1 MANLENKDKTPEGG
15 KGVGRKVQQ
24 TAKTV
29 AEESRRALEHPV
41 ATVSNLAKQA
51 AEDVQKPA
59 WWTRLLLWIFWIFL
73 SLFVAVVIIINLPVT
88 KQWAADQALELLNRD
103 FKAEMSTESVTVN
116 YFGDVTIRGI
126 VIKDYKGYPFFKANV
141 LRANSDWISLAK
153 NAITGKSNS
162 LSFNNITLE
171 KPVIGVIT
179 YQGDSISNFV
189 RYVDNFNTGPRKP
202 NKPPFELNSRL
213 VITDGTL
220 SIINQ
225 NSPEDKGR
233 WLDSQHLN
241 LIVPKV
247 KVLGGNVSAQINK
260 LSFLTERWG
269 KKHFVD
275 TFSTTLT
282 LDKKALDLKNLF
294 FYTDHSLL
302 RGSLRF
308 DLNKG
313 EWKDFA
319 DKVRWNMHLEPGSN
333 ISGYDISYFAT
344 GWDSFHNFG
353 LSGNMTGPLNNFLL
367 ENFALSDGDTNVRT
381 GKMHLTNLLKGNF
394 IIESSDISASLDYA
408 HLRASLPTFVQEK
421 MGKFADPFG
430 RIRYVGQAKVM
441 PTSVYIP
448 QGNLTTSIGSAQVRS
463 FILTDTN
470 TPNPAYRGFAN
481 VQSFNVAAI
490 TKSNLIGL
498 LNGNFYLNGR
508 GFKPNTLRVETKS
521 HINAVEIQGRQVYN
535 IDLNGLL
542 DARIYHGHIAVDDHM
557 AKVTADGT
565 INFQTSRI
573 QGELDADIAHLNL
586 NYFTG
591 QGGDQTVQGKFNGK
605 FALSTLNDLFV
616 DAKLSNASF
625 TNNGKTYGIED
636 ADVDISYENGTRVLS
651 VLSPNTLNARITG
664 RYQLADLPK
673 MFQSGLGKLLINP
686 PSRQNF
692 QGNYFNFEGEISQNI
707 VNYFLPELKVPRGV
721 FVNGSYDGNRNN
733 IVLNVDSKELS
744 YSGGDAPK
752 IAAVTTIDDDV
763 KQILPAADLSKSGL
777 YAENVAIRINTA
789 NEEEPL
795 FLKVEKAEYGSQ
807 SFREVAFTGQ
817 KSGPQQMRFTA
828 KFETGATAK
837 DGQTDYKPYAF
848 AIFQSTNAAGDYVF
862 NFDTT
867 QIEYNGV
874 TWNIDTQNQPPN
886 QIVYRK
892 NGGGL
897 SIKNLRIYSDDS
909 ELLVTEAGFSSGKNF
924 TVQAQINNM
933 SLAKVLQMTSGNANN
948 ITGIANGT
956 ANIVMK
962 NGVLQPLVDLNVNG
976 ITMNGELL
984 GDVVVE
990 AKNSAT
996 SNVFDLSA
1004 RVASSQL
1011 LGGNSLV
1018 LQGTYDN
1025 RVAQGLLNVK
1035 ADFKD
1040 FDLRFANQFVA
1051 GVFSNLRGKAN
1062 GSLSLT
1068 GPLSA
1073 LDYNGDIALSELAL
1087 KLNYTGVNY
1096 RFADNTI
1103 NISRGRAILNNIQV
1117 QDSRN
1122 NSAGSVSGA
1131 LNFESLSA
1139 LGVELIMRADNLM
1152 LLDTSQASNDLFW
1165 GRVFG
1170 VGDLYVSGP
1179 VTSLT
1184 IQTPNM
1190 KVLPNSVFTFN
1201 ANSTSNVEEFKML
1214 RFLEV
1219 KEDGSVKEGVLKN
1232 QSNLL
1237 VDFALSVDPGT
1248 TVNVLVGDDIGE
1260 ISVRGQAEKMRFQ
1273 MQRGAIRMDG
1283 LYTVD
1288 NGTFTSKAVLNKTFQ
1303 IEKGSNI
1310 EWNGNALTPRL
1321 DITANYARTVAN
1333 AGEYLGLGALPP
1345 IDVRLQVKIGQS
1357 LNNPKIDL
1365 NVQAE
1370 DVSSQIRETLNAKL
1384 AQEDE
1389 RLLQFGSVLLLNR
1402 FNAVNAG
1409 STVGNLAQN
1418 TGYDLLFKQ
1427 LGAVLNTIS
1436 NEFQIDLNYV
1446 RGDVASN
1453 TGDRANAGVNVDLS
1467 PRVTLKTAV
1476 GIPLSK
1482 GSDYANTNFLSG
1494 EGTLEYDASK
1504 RNDGSLIVRGYSK
1517 PMNIGLNGTLN
1528 VGNINQAYGMGIVY
1542 SKSFETLFGKKKKRI
1557 PLIEQ
1562 QAIKDTATLQN
1573 QEKSAL
1579 K

>member
-1 MANLENKDKTPEGG
+1 MAKLENKDKTPEGS
-15 KGVGRKVQQ
+15 KGVGQKVQD

-41 ATVSNLAKQA
+41 DTVSNLAKQA

-59 WWTRLLLWIFWIFL
+59 WWARLLLWIFWVSL

-88 KQWAADQALELLNRD
+88 KQWAANQALELLNRD
-103 FKAEMSTESVTVN
+103 FKAEMSTESVTVD
-116 YFGDVTIRGI
+116 YFGDVTVRGI
-126 VIKDYKGYPFFKANV
+126 VIKDYKRYPFFQAKV

-171 KPVIGVIT
+171 KPIIRVIT

-189 RYVDNFNTGPRKP
+189 RYVDNFNTGPRKKD
-202 NKPPFELNSRL
+202 KPPFELNTRL
-213 VITDGTL
+213 VITDGTV
-220 SIINQ
+220 SIVNQ
-225 NSPEDKGR
+225 NSPGEKGR
-233 WLDSQHLN
+233 WLDSQNLN
-241 LIVPKV
+241 LIVPKL

-260 LSFLTERWG
+260 LSFQTERWG

-282 LDKKALDLKNLF
+282 LDRKALDLKNLF

-302 RGSLRF
+302 KGNLRF
-308 DLNKG
+308 NLNNG

-319 DKVRWNMHLEPGSN
+319 DRVGWDLHLEPGSTV
-333 ISGYDISYFAT
+333 SGYDISYFAT
-344 GWDSFHNFG
+344 GWDSFHAFG
-353 LSGNMTGPLNNFLL
+353 LSGNMTGPLNNFFLTG
-367 ENFALSDGDTNVRT
+367 FALSDGDTSLRT
-381 GKMHLTNLLKGNF
+381 SAMRLSNLLRQNF

-408 HLRASLPTFVQEK
+408 HLRKSLPTFVQQK

-430 RIRYVGQAKVM
+430 RIRYVGQARVT
-441 PTSVYIP
+441 PTEVRIP
-448 QGNLTTSIGSAQVRS
+448 RANLTTSIGAAQVRS
-463 FILTDTN
+463 FTLSDTN
-470 TPNPAYRGFAN
+470 TPNPGYRGFAN
-481 VQSFNVAAI
+481 VQNFNVAAI

-498 LNGNFYLNGR
+498 LNGDFYVDGR
-508 GFKPNTLRVETKS
+508 GFNPNTLRVGTKS
-521 HINAVEIQGRQVYN
+521 HVNSVEVQGRVVRN
-535 IDLNGLL
+535 IDLNGVL
-542 DARIYHGHIAVDDHM
+542 DARIYRGHLAVDDHM
-557 AKVTADGT
+557 AKITADGT
-565 INFQTSRI
+565 LNFQTSRF
-573 QGELDADIAHLNL
+573 QGDLNASISHLNL

-591 QGGDQTVQGKFNGK
+591 QKGSQTVRGNFNGK
-605 FALSTLNDLFV
+605 FALTTLNDLYV
-616 DAKLSNASF
+616 DARLSDASF
-625 TNNGKTYGIED
+625 TNGGKNYSIAN

-651 VLSPNTLNARITG
+651 VLSPNTLNARVTG

-686 PSRQNF
+686 PARQSF
-692 QGNYFNFEGEISQNI
+692 QGSYFNFEGEISQTV
-707 VNYFLPELKVPRGV
+707 VNYFLPEVKVPKGI
-721 FVNGSYDGNRNN
+721 FVNGSYDGSRNN
-733 IVLNVDSKELS
+733 IVLNLDAKQLS
-744 YSGGDAPK
+744 YAAADASK
-752 IAAVTTIDDDV
+752 VVAVTALEDQV
-763 KQILPAADLSKSGL
+763 SEVVAGAELSKSGL
-777 YAENVAIRINTA
+777 LAENIAIRINTA

-795 FLKVEKAEYGSQ
+795 FLKVEKAVYGNQ
-807 SFREVAFTGQ
+807 FFRDVAFTGQ
-817 KSGPQQMRFTA
+817 KTGPQQMRFTA
-828 KFETGATAK
+828 SFETGVRDK
-837 DGQTDYKPYAF
+837 EGNLQYQPYSFSVFQT
-848 AIFQSTNAAGDYVF
+848 TNAAGDYVL

-867 QIEYNGV
+867 QMEFNGV
-874 TWNIDTQNQPPN
+874 TWVIDTQNQPPN
-886 QIVYRK
+886 QIVYRR

-897 SIKNLRIYSDDS
+897 SIKNLRVYSDDS
-909 ELLVTEAGFSSGKNF
+909 EVLVTEASFSSGKDF
-924 TVQAQINNM
+924 TIQAQVNNM
-933 SLAKVLQMTSGNANN
+933 ALAKVLQMTGGNANN

-956 ANIVMK
+956 ANVVMK
-962 NGVLQPLVDLNVNG
+962 NGVLQPLLNLNVSG

-984 GDVVVE
+984 GDVLVE
-990 AKNSAT
+990 AKNSETA
-996 SNVFDLSA
+996 NVFDLSA
-1004 RVASSQL
+1004 RVASSQI

-1025 RVAQGLLNVK
+1025 RSAQGLVNVK
-1035 ADFKD
+1035 ADLND

-1062 GSLSLT
+1062 GTLTLS
-1068 GPLSA
+1068 GPLSS
-1073 LDYNGDIALSELAL
+1073 LDYNGDIALSELGL

-1103 NISRGRAILNNIQV
+1103 NISWGRAILNNIQV

-1122 NSAGSVSGA
+1122 NSAGSISGA
-1131 LNFESLSA
+1131 LYFESLSS

-1152 LLDTSQASNDLFW
+1152 LLDTSQSTNDLFW

-1179 VTSLT
+1179 VSSLS

-1219 KEDGSVKEGVLKN
+1219 EEDGSVKQADIKN
-1232 QSNLL
+1232 QSNLR

-1260 ISVRGQAEKMRFQ
+1260 ISVRGEAERIRFQ
-1273 MQRGAIRMDG
+1273 MQRGAVDLDG
-1283 LYTVD
+1283 IYTVT

-1310 EWNGNALTPRL
+1310 EWSGNPLTPRL
-1321 DITANYARTVAN
+1321 DITANYARAVAN

-1345 IDVRLQVKIGQS
+1345 LDVMLQVKIAQT
-1357 LNNPKIDL
+1357 LNSPKIDL
-1365 NVQAE
+1365 NVLAE

-1389 RLLQFGSVLLLNR
+1389 RLLQFGSILLLNR
-1402 FNAVNAG
+1402 FNAVNSG

-1453 TGDRANAGVNVDLS
+1453 TGDRANAGLNVDLS

-1476 GIPLSK
+1476 GIPLTR
-1482 GSDYANTNFLSG
+1482 GTDYANTNFLSG

-1504 RNDGSLIVRGYSK
+1504 QNDGSLVVRAYSK

-1528 VGNINQAYGMGIVY
+1528 VGNINQAYGVGVVY
-1542 SKSFETLFGKKKKRI
+1542 SKSFETLFGKKRKRI
-1557 PLIEQ
+1557 PLIEHQ
-1562 QAIKDTATLQN
+1562 KPKDSTHLQN
-1573 QEKSAL
+1573 QEKTSL